1 MTTRAYKAFTQSL
14 CPPIQGGDPVW
25 DGTLPYTL
33 PEVVVDTS
41 NKVCAE
47 GWNAAPTPEDALQI
61 AGLWRGG
68 RPVRLFRVETDH
80 EVIEREDKLR
90 AASWTITEE
99 LSIEEGVRKL
109 SARWFEP
116 QHVERMV
123 QEQLAW
129 HRALGRPQRDEAA
142 VVGGLEAALRHRGFD
157 WQLRRYESALAAWDA
172 WYAWDAS
179 AAWAARA
186 AWDAWNAWYARA
198 AWAAWYAWDAWD
210 ASAASA
216 AWGAWGARAA
226 RAARAARGALAV
238 FYASLMG
245 WIEHPA
251 DLLTV
256 GIRDAYEHGLGI
268 ACPTGPA
275 ELGWAMDEATS

>member
-1 MTTRAYKAFTQSL
+1 MTTRAYKASTQRL
-14 CPPIQGGDPVW
+14 CPPVQGGDPVW

-33 PEVVVDTS
+33 PLVDVDTS

-61 AGLWRGG
+61 AGLWPDG

-142 VVGGLEAALRHRGFD
+142 VVGGLEAALRHRGLD
-157 WQLRRYESALAAWDA
+157 WQLRRYESALAARD
-172 WYAWDAS
+172 
-179 AAWAARA
+179 
-186 AWDAWNAWYARA
+186 AWYARA